1 MRCRR
6 AGPRIPAGGGGYP
19 ALWLLGLLLG
29 CGPREPRDIAFGEET
44 CSHCHMTVAD
54 ARFSAE
60 VITRTGR
67 TYIFDD
73 VGCLANW
80 LRDEPAPIA
89 SAWVWSMAP
98 GEGWIPAAE
107 AVYVQSD
114 SLHTPMGS
122 GLAAFRPGPAADSL
136 RVRLAGRLMAWD
148 EVRAGPHPHPP
159 VPAS

>member
-1 MRCRR
+1 MRTRR
-6 AGPRIPAGGGGYP
+6 AASRILAGGGGYP
-19 ALWLLGLLLG
+19 ALWLLGLLLA
-29 CGPREPRDIAFGEET
+29 CGPRGPRDIAFGEET
-44 CSHCHMTVAD
+44 CSHCHMTVVD
-54 ARFSAE
+54 ARFSAQ

-80 LRDEPAPIA
+80 LRDTRVAIA
-89 SAWVWSMAP
+89 STWVWSMAP

-122 GLAAFRPGPAADSL
+122 GLAAVRPGSAADSL
-136 RVRLAGRLMAWD
+136 RIRLAGRSMVWD
-148 EVRAGPHPHPP
+148 EVRAASYARHPA
-159 VPAS
+159 PAS